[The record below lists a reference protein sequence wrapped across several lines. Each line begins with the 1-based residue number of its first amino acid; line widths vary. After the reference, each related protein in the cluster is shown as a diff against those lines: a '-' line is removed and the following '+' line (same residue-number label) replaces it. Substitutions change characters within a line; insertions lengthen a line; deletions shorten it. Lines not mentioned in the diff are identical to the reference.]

1 MERSGSTPQQL
12 HLAKVH
18 ADQRVRIA
26 KAKAKLDANV
36 LRWRAP
42 ASEGGE
48 GLTYARIAA
57 RLGVTPARAWQIVR
71 QAKRRQ
77 GWRE

>member
-1 MERSGSTPQQL
+1 MEAMKSPQQL
-12 HLAKVH
+12 HLSKVH
-18 ADQRVRIA
+18 ASMRARVA
-26 KAKAKLDANV
+26 KEKAKLDRRVMA
-36 LRWRAP
+36 WRAP
-42 ASEGGE
+42 VDQGGE

-71 QAKRRQ
+71 QAQRRQ